1 MHFKLSYINFFN
13 VMIVIS
19 SIFMAFN
26 GEFLK
31 CIINEKPQNIKFNG
45 TVKELLEK
53 LGFNEQI
60 VLVKLNGTIVTE
72 LDELNDKDTVEIQK
86 VILGG

>member
-1 MHFKLSYINFFN
+1 M
-13 VMIVIS
+13 
-19 SIFMAFN
+19 
-26 GEFLK
+26 K
-31 CIINEKPQNIKFNG
+31 CIVNEKSQSIKFNG
-45 TVKELLEK
+45 TVKELLER
-53 LGFNEQI
+53 LGLNEQI